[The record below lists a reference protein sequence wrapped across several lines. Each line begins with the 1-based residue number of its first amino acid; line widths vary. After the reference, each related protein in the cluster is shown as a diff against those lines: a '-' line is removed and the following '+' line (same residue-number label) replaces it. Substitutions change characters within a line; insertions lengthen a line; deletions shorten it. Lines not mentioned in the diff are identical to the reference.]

1 MSNEL
6 SRREA
11 LKVAAGTVVA
21 SQVAALRPAF
31 AATPGTRFFTPAEY
45 ALCDELAEIIIPAD
59 DHSSGARAAKVAIY
73 IDSELADAFEDTPR
87 TEWRDG
93 LRLVNT
99 IATEMHGKPLTDL
112 TPEQRVSVVTRIAQG
127 EPKFTTPE
135 GKFFGDLKR
144 RVVYAYYTSSIG
156 IHDEMQYRGNVLLQ
170 EFEGIDVSSGKG
182 SGQ

>member
-1 MSNEL
+1 MSSEL
-6 SRREA
+6 TRREA

-21 SQVAALRPAF
+21 SQVTALRPAF

-59 DHSSGARAAKVAIY
+59 DHSPGARAAKVAIY
-73 IDSELADAFEDTPR
+73 IDSELADAFEDERR

-93 LRLVNT
+93 LRLVDT

-112 TPEQRVSVVTRIAQG
+112 TPGERVAVVTRLAGG

-135 GKFFGDLKR
+135 GKFFGELKR
-144 RVVYAYYTSSIG
+144 RVVYAYYTSNTG
-156 IHDEMQYRGNVLLQ
+156 IHDEIQYRGNVLLQ
-170 EFEGIDVSSGKG
+170 EFEGRDVSGKQS